1 MRNKQEFNPYN
12 SDFLDKI
19 PDWIKVLF
27 LKYWV
32 VAATLFFF
40 GIGNPLIQTQG
51 INFGESQAIA
61 LFFGIALGLAIFNE
75 YIIKNLINL
84 MQNDRNNV
92 KVFNLINLKGII
104 SFVANLFYALVISF
118 PLISILVFLA
128 KKNANLDFI
137 NPVGQKAA
145 IEPFTGGFV
154 YVILDQAFVW
164 SKNLIIYIIK
174 KNKFNKQI
182 AKDKLL
188 EDKLIHMTDEEYISL
203 CKKGA

>member
-92 KVFNLINLKGII
+92 KIFNLINLKGVI

-128 KKNANLDFI
+128 KNNANLDFL
-137 NPVGQKAA
+137 NP
-145 IEPFTGGFV
+145 
-154 YVILDQAFVW
+154 
-164 SKNLIIYIIK
+164 S
-174 KNKFNKQI
+174 
-182 AKDKLL
+182 
-188 EDKLIHMTDEEYISL
+188 SSS
-203 CKKGA
+203 